1 MDKILIELDQLFKDN
16 KLNQVVK
23 ITKENINTHKAIAPY
38 FNLLGMSYRN
48 LEKMM
53 RLRNFY

>member
-23 ITKENINTHKAIAPY
+23 ITKENRKAIQ
-38 FNLLGMSYRN
+38 
-48 LEKMM
+48 EK
-53 RLRNFY
+53 RRKLKKKKGKHTGK